1 MIDIFFAL
9 SESVSL
15 EHSACAVWSM
25 PALGAFN
32 FLRDTKKPDTRKIG
46 SITPLLRIPSVPAFS
61 LALAAPEQF
70 APLLFSAANKPLAVC
85 AWRVLGA
92 AVPWN
97 LYPLKSKKRNLHRR
111 IVCCFMAALAVFAS
125 AASRKRNEREG
136 VDIRIQIGDELLTF
150 PLSL

>member
-97 LYPLKSKKRNLHRR
+97 LYRLKIRETQS
-111 IVCCFMAALAVFAS
+111 AL
-125 AASRKRNEREG
+125 KT
-136 VDIRIQIGDELLTF
+136 ILLF
-150 PLSL
+150 NDPHGL